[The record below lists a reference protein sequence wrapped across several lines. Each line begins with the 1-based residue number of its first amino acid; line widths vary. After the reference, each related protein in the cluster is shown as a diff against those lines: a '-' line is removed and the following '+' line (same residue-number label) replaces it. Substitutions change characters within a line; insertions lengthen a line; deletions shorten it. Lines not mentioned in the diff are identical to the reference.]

1 MKPFP
6 RSGLPGV
13 QPPVGP
19 SETTTSI
26 GRRCKR
32 GDTLS
37 RAVLIA
43 REAFPLFQRF
53 SSRCVCSPDPSASAL
68 ELVASIIAQ
77 EFVSA
82 VLERGSYPFPFRT
95 RKSSLPSPMVPG
107 PRARE
112 SRAPLDSRPLDG
124 KPSRGLF
131 FYTVPPCGSQPHELT
146 LRGPFFF
153 YTARH
158 NPAGFFC
165 ARVSSR
171 TSWDC
176 RVFLYC

>member
-1 MKPFP
+1 MRHFICFNDSV
-6 RSGLPGV
+6 R
-13 QPPVGP
+13 
-19 SETTTSI
+19 
-26 GRRCKR
+26 GRV
-32 GDTLS
+32 S
-37 RAVLIA
+37 
-43 REAFPLFQRF
+43 
-53 SSRCVCSPDPSASAL
+53 SPDPPGASESTRGLLYPTA
-68 ELVASIIAQ
+68 EV
-77 EFVSA
+77 FVSA

-131 FYTVPPCGSQPHELT
+131 L
-146 LRGPFFF
+146 

-176 RVFLYC
+176 RGLFIPACHLVRMRCYPFFQRFGSTVRVGSPDPRSFRALAIAKKV

>member
-26 GRRCKR
+26 GHRCKR
-32 GDTLS
+32 GDALS
-37 RAVLIA
+37 RVVLIA
-43 REAFPLFQRF
+43 REAFHLFQRF
-53 SSRCVCSPDPSASAL
+53 SSRPREQPGPAWSFSEHPR
-68 ELVASIIAQ
+68 IAYPTA
-77 EFVSA
+77 EVFVSA

-131 FYTVPPCGSQPHELT
+131 LYPRQ
-146 LRGPFFF
+146 
-153 YTARH
+153 A
-158 NPAGFFC
+158 
-165 ARVSSR
+165 SR
-171 TSWDC
+171 TPRKHPCQLETSFFIFSSKW
-176 RVFLYC
+176 R